1 MTYKPDLDR
10 HSTYLDEGRNDV
22 LQVITSPS
30 SPRSF
35 SFSLPFDSID
45 AITDVAQVDEWHLLF
60 DEGRN
65 DVLQVITS
73 PSSPRSFSFSLPF
86 DSIDAITD
94 VVQVSE
100 WLRHWHED
108 KLAERI
114 EYFASDQDLED
125 DEVALTVD
133 SAKDFLS
140 FLNLVHTT
148 AQISL
153 TCSPEGWLCASWKF
167 SDDRRATLWFRG
179 SRQIAVVA
187 IDRAGEYVD
196 LEDGKEIGPLDEVVL
211 KLVEAGLFKWRP
223 SQRTVESLSTEAT
236 MWHAN
241 IVAAELVK
249 IMLPRQ
255 MFFYSEQAMPEL
267 MRNSY
272 QRIGSSTFP
281 RMIDSSSSP
290 ALSTRWS
297 IKVAQ

>member
-10 HSTYLDEGRNDV
+10 HSTYLDEGRKDV

-35 SFSLPFDSID
+35 SLFLPFDSID

-60 DEGRN
+60 DEGRS
-65 DVLQVITS
+65 DVLQVTTS
-73 PSSPRSFSFSLPF
+73 PSSPRSFSLSLPF

-94 VVQVSE
+94 VAQVSE
-100 WLRHWHED
+100 WLRRWHED

-125 DEVALTVD
+125 DEVALRVD

-148 AQISL
+148 AHISL

-187 IDRAGEYVD
+187 IDPAGEYVD

-223 SQRTVESLSTEAT
+223 SQRTIGSLSTEAT
-236 MWHAN
+236 MWHAT
-241 IVAAELVK
+241 IVAAELVR
-249 IMLPRQ
+249 IMLHHQ
-255 MFFYSEQAMPEL
+255 MFSYPEQAMPEL
-267 MRNSY
+267 MRTPY

-281 RMIDSSSSP
+281 MIVDSSSSH
-290 ALSTRWS
+290 ALFTP
-297 IKVAQ
+297 